1 MKKLLILGLIG
12 SLAFSK
18 VVSFDEV
25 LKETLK
31 NNLSL
36 KAKKLNIKKAKARLE
51 EAKGYDFGKLIFSEE
66 VARTNNPLYVFGMKL
81 ESHEATFRDFG
92 FSDFLGGIGQVMQ
105 LSNGD
110 FKTFSSIMSNPA
122 LQNQMLNTAPDDLN
136 NPKARTNFKTK
147 LVYEVPIFTSFKLT
161 YAKEMAKLQILAN
174 EFKYMDDK
182 NALAIEVLKAY
193 NGAVAA
199 KYFIDAL
206 NKAKETTT
214 SFVNMIESFYK
225 EGMVTQIDLLEAK
238 KRDAQVDAMLVE
250 AESKYKLALSY
261 LRFISDDYSIT
272 DVKDFK
278 VIKPPTTSIAE
289 LQRIALKNRNDL
301 KWMQKNLETMQ
312 KRVKFIR
319 ADKYPMV
326 GAHLEYGFSDNS
338 LTLDRDKDY
347 YMLAAGLKW
356 NIFDSSLGAKSE
368 QAKIDAMQ
376 IAHYYEYM
384 KKGIKLDVEQKLLN
398 YKAKRA
404 VVQEKITNKELA
416 EEILKKYTYMYK
428 QGMINITILLMKE
441 AGARKARAELIKAK
455 FEEALA
461 AAELK
466 KALGDFIKESK

>member
-1 MKKLLILGLIG
+1 
-12 SLAFSK
+12 
-18 VVSFDEV
+18 
-25 LKETLK
+25 
-31 NNLSL
+31 
-36 KAKKLNIKKAKARLE
+36 
-51 EAKGYDFGKLIFSEE
+51 
-66 VARTNNPLYVFGMKL
+66 
-81 ESHEATFRDFG
+81 
-92 FSDFLGGIGQVMQ
+92 
-105 LSNGD
+105 
-110 FKTFSSIMSNPA
+110 
-122 LQNQMLNTAPDDLN
+122 
-136 NPKARTNFKTK
+136 
-147 LVYEVPIFTSFKLT
+147 
-161 YAKEMAKLQILAN
+161 
-174 EFKYMDDK
+174 
-182 NALAIEVLKAY
+182 
-193 NGAVAA
+193 
-199 KYFIDAL
+199 
-206 NKAKETTT
+206 
-214 SFVNMIESFYK
+214 
-225 EGMVTQIDLLEAK
+225 
-238 KRDAQVDAMLVE
+238 
-250 AESKYKLALSY
+250 LSY
-261 LRFISDDYSIT
+261 LRFLSDDYSIT